1 MPGDQPEE
9 KTRAHDVL
17 VTICAAVWRAAAPG
31 RGAAAC
37 RRPRA
42 QTSRPPGRRQRDG
55 RRSWVHVGVSTM
67 LGHLRVRHLPLGT
80 TLLADIEPRGQ
91 GAHLGRRLRGSAV
104 DLVAW
109 LFPPRNGPP
118 QMVPRLAAVL
128 AASACSVLAAGS
140 ASASPPD
147 HFVQS
152 SNESFE
158 FTVDCGT
165 FEAHVAG
172 TVSDRFTVFF
182 DSAGNVTRFTEFVS
196 APRDVWTNMESGE
209 SIVVRGH
216 FVQVHNRVPGTDE
229 FDRTVTGFRYLVNEP
244 GERRDHQGRRS
255 HRLRGPERA
264 QRGATSRDGT
274 TSPMDRSSRQ
284 PCARPSP
291 DPPSV
296 APPAPPGARDAL
308 RSHLLLPFVRR
319 VPAGGEERRVDL
331 SCHAT
336 WPVRLQ
342 TRGFAAAS
350 SS

>member
-1 MPGDQPEE
+1 
-9 KTRAHDVL
+9 
-17 VTICAAVWRAAAPG
+17 
-31 RGAAAC
+31 
-37 RRPRA
+37 
-42 QTSRPPGRRQRDG
+42 
-55 RRSWVHVGVSTM
+55 
-67 LGHLRVRHLPLGT
+67 
-80 TLLADIEPRGQ
+80 
-91 GAHLGRRLRGSAV
+91 V

-244 GERRDHQGRRS
+244 GKGVTIKDAGRIVYEDLNESTWRDLAGR
-255 HRLRGPERA
+255 HDFA
-264 QRGATSRDGT
+264 DGSLIAPT
-274 TSPMDRSSRQ
+274 L
-284 PCARPSP
+284 CA
-291 DPPSV
+291 
-296 APPAPPGARDAL
+296 AL
-308 RSHLLLPFVRR
+308 
-319 VPAGGEERRVDL
+319 A
-331 SCHAT
+331 
-336 WPVRLQ
+336 
-342 TRGFAAAS
+342 
-350 SS
+350 